1 MPKQKKQKKSL
12 NTVMLLFC
20 MLVVIGILTHVIPSG
35 EYVRETVGGRSCVV
49 PGSYGLVEGKSIGF
63 FDIFQAIPNGFAK
76 GVALIFSFFAIGGA
90 FEVLKSTGAI
100 NVGISTM
107 IKKVGIKRGN
117 MILIVLF
124 VIFSA
129 LGALLG
135 MTDGAI
141 PFIPVA
147 ISIALALGYDP
158 LVALGVTA
166 LGAYSGFL
174 AGPLNPNST
183 AICQQI
189 AGLPLYSGMGLR
201 MVIWAV
207 LAIVTLF
214 YVMRYAQMTKKY
226 PERSLL
232 YGIESDAEK
241 FDISTYENHEF
252 TTTHKLSLIVLL
264 GTLGFLIFGSI
275 KLKWAFN
282 QLSAAFIVM
291 SIIVAVIARMD
302 VDGYVKTFVK
312 GASSMMTSALV
323 ISIAYGISWI
333 LNEAKVLDTIVYWI
347 SLPLVGL
354 SKQLSIFAVSV
365 AVSAINCL
373 ITSASGKAA
382 ALMPIILPLGDLVGL
397 QAQVMILCYQ
407 FGDVV
412 TNMLTPLS
420 AFIMTC
426 IGFAKVPFTK
436 WIRFAAPLALIWF
449 IIGQIFM
456 TLAVAIGYC

>member
-1 MPKQKKQKKSL
+1 MSKQKKKKSI
-12 NTVMLLFC
+12 NTVVLLFS
-20 MLVVIGILTHVIPSG
+20 MLVVIAILTHVIPSG
-35 EYVRETVGGRSCVV
+35 EYTREVVEGRSCVV
-49 PGSYGLVEGKSIGF
+49 PGSYGLVEGRKISL

-76 GVALIFSFFAIGGA
+76 GVSLIFAFFAIGGA
-90 FEVLKSTGAI
+90 FEVLRSTGAI
-100 NVGISTM
+100 DIGISTM
-107 IKKVGIKRGN
+107 IKKVGIKHGN
-117 MILIVLF
+117 IILVVLF
-124 VIFSA
+124 GIFSA

-158 LVALGVTA
+158 LVALGVTT

-189 AGLPLYSGMGLR
+189 AGLPIYSGMGMR
-201 MVIWAV
+201 MLIWAV
-207 LAIVTLF
+207 LSIVTLI
-214 YVMRYAQMTKKY
+214 YVMRYAKKTKKY
-226 PERSLL
+226 PERSLM
-232 YGIESDAEK
+232 YGIEAEAEK
-241 FDISTYENHEF
+241 FDVSVYENLEF
-252 TTTHKLSLIVLL
+252 TMTHKLSLLVLV
-264 GTLGFLIFGSI
+264 GTLGFMIYGSI

-282 QLSAAFIVM
+282 QLSATFIIM
-291 SIIVAVIARMD
+291 SIIVAIIAKMD
-302 VDGYVKTFVK
+302 VDTFVKTFVK
-312 GASSMMTSALV
+312 GASVMMSSALV

-354 SKQLSIFAVSV
+354 SKQLSIFAVSI

-382 ALMPIILPLGDLVGL
+382 VLMPIVLPLGDLVGL

-412 TNMLTPLS
+412 TNVLTPLS
-420 AFIMTC
+420 AFVMTC
-426 IGFAKVPFTK
+426 IGFAKVPYTK
-436 WIRFAAPLALIWF
+436 WIRFVAPLTFIWF
-449 IIGQIFM
+449 VIGQLFM
-456 TLAVAIGYC
+456 TLAVAMGYC